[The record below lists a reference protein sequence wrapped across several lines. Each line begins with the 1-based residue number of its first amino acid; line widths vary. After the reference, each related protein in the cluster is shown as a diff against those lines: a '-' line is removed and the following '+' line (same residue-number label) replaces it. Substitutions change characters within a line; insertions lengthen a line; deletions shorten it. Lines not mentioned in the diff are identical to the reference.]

1 MTFTKRTY
9 DAILPPETPPEC
21 PHHGRGGIDR
31 RRRNVIDG
39 PTGPWV
45 DHVTE
50 PPVADPPAATRSP
63 AGGKRTV
70 LEPNPQER
78 RLVIVGAQRI
88 LDAYDD
94 GPTASTPKVDDSRRR
109 RQDSALPRSP
119 VASERSSTRVGR
131 AQRSDWAPH
140 LVARARVPSPAETS
154 RTGPPSLRGHRTS
167 HAQCVSL
174 TDEIS
179 TPPELRPRCRERAG
193 ACRRIRSSTEG
204 DRQKMR

>member
-1 MTFTKRTY
+1 MPSPRPRW
-9 DAILPPETPPEC
+9 D
-21 PHHGRGGIDR
+21 DR

-109 RQDSALPRSP
+109 RQDSALLALPLP
-119 VASERSSTRVGR
+119 VSGR
-131 AQRSDWAPH
+131 QQELGELSA
-140 LVARARVPSPAETS
+140 
-154 RTGPPSLRGHRTS
+154 RTGHLTSSPEREFRVQPKRREPGLQVFEGIERRTLN
-167 HAQCVSL
+167 A
-174 TDEIS
+174 
-179 TPPELRPRCRERAG
+179 
-193 ACRRIRSSTEG
+193 
-204 DRQKMR
+204 